1 MLGFLGGLFDP
12 SGFMPRWI
20 CGDWPV
26 SLGWLHIGSDLA
38 IWGAY
43 TAIPVVIGY
52 YALRRKDVPFVPL
65 FWLFG
70 AFIFACGTVHLIEA
84 VIFWNPVYRLAGAVK
99 LITALVSWGTVL
111 ALIKVVPDAMRL
123 PGLARLNTELETEIG
138 ERKRAQHERERL
150 LDSER
155 AARTD
160 AERANRVKD
169 DFLSI
174 VSHELRTPLNAI
186 QGYAQLLVHDQRD
199 QQLVREAAEV
209 IERNSRAQSQII
221 DDLLDTSR
229 IMSGKVRLDVQT
241 VDLAAVVEAA
251 LSSSRPAAKA
261 REIRLHTVLDPKAGP
276 VLGDAGRL
284 QQVVWNL
291 LSNAIKFTPKGG
303 RVQVSLERV
312 SSHVELTVSDSGE
325 GISPEFL
332 PHVFDRFLQADTGAS
347 RRHAG
352 LGLGLSI
359 VRQLVELHG
368 GQVTADSPGVGRGAT
383 FKVILPL
390 QAVQQATNGDDR
402 PHPAVPSPEPAR
414 FELPALAGL
423 KVLVVDDEPDARGLV
438 QRLLRDHEVDVVL
451 AGSVAEA
458 EETFRRERPDLVLSD
473 IGMPEYDGY
482 ELIHRIRALPAAAGG
497 QTPAAALTAFA
508 RSEDRTRALL
518 AGYQAHI
525 TKPVHAHELI
535 AVVAALAG
543 RTGR

>member
-1 MLGFLGGLFDP
+1 MLGILGGLFDP
-12 SGFMPRWI
+12 DGFMPRWT
-20 CGDWPV
+20 CGDWST
-26 SLGWLHIGSDLA
+26 SLGWLHISSDLA
-38 IWGAY
+38 IWSAY

-70 AFIFACGTVHLIEA
+70 AFIFACGTGHLIEA
-84 VIFWNPVYRLAGAVK
+84 VIFWKPVYRLAGVVK
-99 LITALVSWGTVL
+99 LLTAIVSWGTVI

-123 PGLARLNTELETEIG
+123 PGLARLNTALESEIG
-138 ERKRAQHERERL
+138 ERKRAQEEREQL
-150 LDSER
+150 LESER

-186 QGYAQLLVHDQRD
+186 QGYAQLLLHDTPD
-199 QQLVREAAEV
+199 SALVREAAEV

-229 IMSGKVRLDVQT
+229 IMSGKVRLDLQP

-251 LSSSRPAAKA
+251 ISSLRPAAKA
-261 REIRLHTVLDPKAGP
+261 RDLRIEAALEPQAGP
-276 VLGDAGRL
+276 VLGDATRL

-303 RVQVSLERV
+303 QVKVALECV
-312 SSHVELTVSDSGE
+312 DSQAQLTVSDSGE
-325 GISPEFL
+325 GIGPEFL

-359 VRQLVELHG
+359 VRQLVDLHG
-368 GQVTADSPGVGRGAT
+368 GQVSAESAGLGQGAT
-383 FKVILPL
+383 FKVSLPL
-390 QAVQQATNGDDR
+390 MAARNEAGAGDR
-402 PHPAVPSPEPAR
+402 RNARSTPQPTGFEVPILS
-414 FELPALAGL
+414 GL
-423 KVLVVDDEPDARGLV
+423 KVLVVDDEPDARNLV
-438 QRLLRDHEVDVVL
+438 QRLLSDHDVEVVL
-451 AGSVAEA
+451 AASVAEA
-458 EETFRRERPDLVLSD
+458 QETFQRERPDLLLSD
-473 IGMPEYDGY
+473 IGMPGHDGY

-508 RSEDRTRALL
+508 RSDDRTRALL

-525 TKPVHAHELI
+525 TKPVHAEELI
-535 AVVAALAG
+535 AVVAALSG

>member
-1 MLGFLGGLFDP
+1 MFGILGGLFDP
-12 SGFMPRWI
+12 DGFMPRWT
-20 CGDWPV
+20 CGDW
-26 SLGWLHIGSDLA
+26 SAALGWLHIGSDLA
-38 IWGAY
+38 IWSAY

-70 AFIFACGTVHLIEA
+70 AFIFACGTGHLIEA
-84 VIFWNPVYRLAGAVK
+84 VIFWTPVYRLSGVVK
-99 LITALVSWGTVL
+99 LITAVVSWGTVI

-123 PGLARLNTELETEIG
+123 PGLARLNTALESEIG
-138 ERKRAQHERERL
+138 ERKRAQQEREHL
-150 LDSER
+150 LESER

-186 QGYAQLLVHDQRD
+186 QGYAHLLLVETPDPAFVH
-199 QQLVREAAEV
+199 EAAEV
-209 IERNSRAQSQII
+209 IERNSRAQAQII

-229 IMSGKVRLDVQT
+229 IMSGKVRLDMHA
-241 VDLAAVVEAA
+241 VDLAAVVDAA
-251 LSSSRPAAKA
+251 ISSSRPAANVRDLRIETA
-261 REIRLHTVLDPKAGP
+261 LDLQAGR
-276 VLGDAGRL
+276 VLGDATRL

-303 RVQVSLERV
+303 
-312 SSHVELTVSDSGE
+312 HVKVALARRGAQAELTVSDSGE
-325 GISPEFL
+325 GIEAEFL
-332 PHVFDRFLQADTGAS
+332 PHVFDRFLQADSGAS

-368 GQVTADSPGVGRGAT
+368 GQVTAASAGRGQGAT
-383 FKVILPL
+383 FTVSLPVM
-390 QAVQQATNGDDR
+390 AVSDEAIAAERRHASG
-402 PHPAVPSPEPAR
+402 ASAAAG
-414 FELPALAGL
+414 FELPTLAGL
-423 KVLVVDDEPDARGLV
+423 KVLVVDDEPDARKLV
-438 QRLLRDHEVDVVL
+438 ERLLSDHDVEVVL

-458 EETFRRERPDLVLSD
+458 EETFERERPDLVLSD
-473 IGMPEYDGY
+473 IGMPEHDGY
-482 ELIHRIRALPAAAGG
+482 ELIHRIRARPAAAGG

-508 RSEDRTRALL
+508 RSDDRTRALL

-525 TKPVHAHELI
+525 TKPVHAQELI